1 MPCCRRIPPRRV
13 SASPAR
19 SDPISSCWTSGFPAW
34 MGGCCAGI
42 EGGCADERHSHCR
55 DDGAGHDRR
64 RGPGPPGGVR
74 RLRHQADRHAH
85 PAADRRPPFAAE
97 PVVSEPALRRREAV
111 TGRVLVVDD
120 QDPNRLLLRDLL
132 EAQGHEVI
140 EAVDGSEALQQVA
153 TTAPDVVLLDI
164 GMPGM
169 DGFEVC
175 RRIKAEPSTA
185 SIPVLLVTALSQ
197 RDQRLLGIGAGA
209 NDYITK
215 PIDKSDLTLR
225 VRNAVRMHQLYVEV
239 EQQYQRLERLELL
252 RDSLVHMIVH
262 DLRSP
267 LAGIRAYLDLLKL
280 DGAGKLDREMTESI
294 DEARKVAVE
303 MTEMVSD
310 LLDVSRLE
318 AGKMPLE
325 LALTDVGTV
334 ATDAVTS
341 IGAAARRVSLQ
352 LEQGPERLRAM
363 VDPSVIRRV
372 IANLVG
378 NAIKFTP
385 ASGRIRVSVR
395 ADDRA
400 VRVAV
405 SDTGPGI
412 PSEFH
417 E

>member
-1 MPCCRRIPPRRV
+1 M
-13 SASPAR
+13 
-19 SDPISSCWTSGFPAW
+19 T
-34 MGGCCAGI
+34 
-42 EGGCADERHSHCR
+42 
-55 DDGAGHDRR
+55 
-64 RGPGPPGGVR
+64 
-74 RLRHQADRHAH
+74 
-85 PAADRRPPFAAE
+85 
-97 PVVSEPALRRREAV
+97 EPALRRREAV

-153 TTAPDVVLLDI
+153 TMAPDVVLLDI

-175 RRIKAEPSTA
+175 RRIKSEPSTA

-280 DGAGKLDREMTESI
+280 DGAGRLDQEMTQSI

-363 VDPSVIRRV
+363 IDPSVIRRV

-385 ASGRIRVSVR
+385 ASGRIRVFVR
-395 ADDRA
+395 GDDRA
-400 VRVAV
+400 VRVSV
-405 SDTGPGI
+405 GDTGPGI

-417 E
+417 EKIFEKFGQVEAARHGAKHSSGLGLTFCKFAVEAHGGTIGVESVVGQGSTFWFVVPLQGPSPTAAPLAPPAASGSV

>member
-1 MPCCRRIPPRRV
+1 M
-13 SASPAR
+13 
-19 SDPISSCWTSGFPAW
+19 T
-34 MGGCCAGI
+34 
-42 EGGCADERHSHCR
+42 
-55 DDGAGHDRR
+55 
-64 RGPGPPGGVR
+64 
-74 RLRHQADRHAH
+74 
-85 PAADRRPPFAAE
+85 
-97 PVVSEPALRRREAV
+97 EPALRRREAV

-140 EAVDGSEALQQVA
+140 EAIDGSEALQQVA

-175 RRIKAEPSTA
+175 RRIKSEPTTA

-239 EQQYQRLERLELL
+239 EHQYQRLERLERL

-280 DGAGKLDREMTESI
+280 DGAGRLDQEMTQSI
-294 DEARKVAVE
+294 DDARKVAVE

-325 LALTDVGTV
+325 PALTDVGV
-334 ATDAVTS
+334 IATDAVTG

-352 LEQGPERLRAM
+352 IDQPSERLRAM

-372 IANLVG
+372 VANLVG
-378 NAIKFTP
+378 NAIKYTP
-385 ASGRIRVSVR
+385 STGRVRVSVQGGEGK
-395 ADDRA
+395 
-400 VRVAV
+400 VRVSV
-405 SDTGPGI
+405 NDSGPGI
-412 PSEFH
+412 PPEFH
-417 E
+417 EKIFEKFGQVEAARHGAKHSSGLGLTFCKFAVEAHGGTIGVESVVGQGSTFWFVLPVQGPAPSAARSATPPASA